1 MRREFTEA
9 VGQFRWDPAR
19 YLDLMHAEV
28 PAYAELQ
35 DEVAKAAAGLDARDL
50 LDLGTGTGETARRIR
65 ALYPEARL
73 TGLDESPEMLAA
85 ARIHLG
91 NDPLLLVA
99 RLEDPLPPGPY
110 DLVVSALA
118 VHHLDSAGKRGL
130 FRRVAGVLRPGGRF
144 VLGDV
149 VVPEQA
155 SDVVTP
161 LSPDYDLP
169 DSVADQLDWLAAAGL
184 VPRVAWSLRDLAV
197 LAADS
202 SPGPGAAPPTSP

>member
-1 MRREFTEA
+1 
-9 VGQFRWDPAR
+9 VGQFHWDPAH
-19 YLDLMHAEV
+19 YLDLMRAEV
-28 PAYAELQ
+28 PAYERLQ
-35 DEVAKAAAGLDARDL
+35 DEVASAASGLEARDV
-50 LDLGTGTGETARRIR
+50 LDLGTGTGETARRVR
-65 ALYPEARL
+65 SLYPEARL
-73 TGLDESPEMLAA
+73 TGLDDSPEMLAA

-118 VHHLDSAGKRGL
+118 VHHLDPAGKQDL
-130 FRRVAGVLRPGGRF
+130 FRRVARVLRPGGRF
-144 VLGDV
+144 VLADV
-149 VVPEQA
+149 VVPEQP

-169 DSVADQLDWLAAAGL
+169 DTVADQLAWLEAAGL
-184 VPRVAWSLRDLAV
+184 DPRVAWSLRDLAV

-202 SPGPGAAPPTSP
+202 SRWPDGAPPTSP